1 MGDSNWF
8 QRLTGWLSKKQEQ
21 KEPLTGSSSAM
32 PASPKRKSNR
42 KVTVLFV
49 LGVVGILLILLSEC
63 NGRQTAAQPT
73 DTTVPKVETEQL
85 ETKLKTLV
93 QTITGDPKP
102 QVMVSFSDNGESVYE
117 YDTKTSS
124 EEESGQSE
132 ANSRKKTS
140 ERSIIYVKDGNGGQ
154 TARVR
159 QYRLA
164 KPEGVVV
171 ACQNG
176 EDITVKSRLIHAIST
191 VLGIP
196 TSSVYITERAGTS

>member
-1 MGDSNWF
+1 M
-8 QRLTGWLSKKQEQ
+8 
-21 KEPLTGSSSAM
+21 
-32 PASPKRKSNR
+32 
-42 KVTVLFV
+42 
-49 LGVVGILLILLSEC
+49 LILLSEC
-63 NGRQTAAQPT
+63 NGRQTAAQST
-73 DTTVPKVETEQL
+73 DATVPNLETEQL

-124 EEESGQSE
+124 EEEAGQAE
-132 ANSRKKTS
+132 TNSRKITS
-140 ERSIIYVKDGNGGQ
+140 ERNIIYVKDGNGGQ
-154 TARVR
+154 TALVR
-159 QYRLA
+159 QYLLA

-176 EDITVKSRLIHAIST
+176 EDITVKSRLINAIST

-196 TSSVYITERAGTS
+196 TSSVYITERAEPS